1 VGLLTIPALVGL
13 GGDEGIGQQERKT
26 TGREPVAGVLIG
38 VPDFGNAAAQFA
50 ERRRLSSR

>member
-26 TGREPVAGVLIG
+26 TGREPVAGILIG